1 VWRLTVHLTRMG
13 LKMARINSATTVD
26 GRTRRAAPQRPR
38 PTLRHLFDADGKV
51 LGNKC
56 HELRPGR
63 LTMGR
68 AVEADHGLLVDDPR
82 ASRVHA
88 TLHVASRSFKVRIA
102 DEDSRHG
109 TWVNAERVDEAWLED
124 GDVIRIG
131 DSFFFLRYEPSD
143 VPDATVPSL
152 LGVAPVIRQLR
163 ADIAQ
168 VAKHDVTVMVLGESG
183 SGKEVVARA
192 LHQLSGRSGPFVPV
206 NCAAIPE
213 QLAESQLF
221 GHMAG
226 AFTGA
231 RADHEGFFRAGHG
244 GTVFLDEIGDLPL
257 VLQPKLLRALEQ
269 RTVTPVGATRAQPFD
284 ARIVVATHRD
294 LEVNVREESFRGD
307 LYARLAQFEL
317 GVPALRERREDVLL
331 LLMHALDNGP
341 IMEPDLVEALLEF
354 DWPYNVRELFAV
366 ASELK
371 VRGER
376 AGSLSLDMVEHRLA
390 VGAERAERSGSGSR
404 RRTTSSGERAST
416 TSASGEKA
424 APPTREE
431 FERLVAECKG
441 NVRAIARATGRSR
454 MQVYRWV
461 EQYGLDLA
469 CFRD

>member
-1 VWRLTVHLTRMG
+1 MG
-13 LKMARINSATTVD
+13 RSNSATTVD
-26 GRTRRAAPQRPR
+26 GRTRRTAPQRAR
-38 PTLRHLFDADGKV
+38 PTFRQLFDAAGRV
-51 LGNKC
+51 LGDVR
-56 HELRPGR
+56 HDLRPGR
-63 LTMGR
+63 LTIGR
-68 AVEADHGLLVDDPR
+68 GVEDDGLLVDDPR
-82 ASRVHA
+82 ASRIHA

-124 GDVIRIG
+124 GDVVRIG

-143 VPDATVPSL
+143 VPDAPVPSL
-152 LGVAPVIRQLR
+152 LGVAPIIRQLR

-183 SGKEVVARA
+183 TGKEVVARA
-192 LHQLSGRSGPFVPV
+192 IHQLSGRSGPFVPV

-221 GHMAG
+221 GHVAG
-226 AFTGA
+226 SFTGA
-231 RADHEGFFRAGHG
+231 RGDHEGFFRAGHG

-269 RTVTPVGATRAQPFD
+269 RTVTPVGATKAQPFD

-294 LEVNVREESFRGD
+294 LEVNVRDETFRGD

-331 LLMHALDNGP
+331 LLVHVLGDAPALD
-341 IMEPDLVEALLEF
+341 PDLVEALLEY

-366 ASELK
+366 ASELR
-371 VRGER
+371 VRGEH
-376 AGSLSLDMVEHRLA
+376 ASALSLDMVEHRLA
-390 VGAERAERSGSGSR
+390 PSSDRAEKSGSGSR
-404 RRTTSSGERAST
+404 RRSSAGGESAST
-416 TSASGEKA
+416 ASASSDKV

-469 CFRD
+469 LFRD

>member
-1 VWRLTVHLTRMG
+1 
-13 LKMARINSATTVD
+13 MARVNSATTVD
-26 GRTRRAAPQRPR
+26 GRTRRTSPQRAR
-38 PTLRHLFDADGKV
+38 PTLRPLFDAAGHV
-51 LGNKC
+51 LRDAPRP
-56 HELRPGR
+56 LRPGR

-68 AVEADHGLLVDDPR
+68 AVEPDEGILVDDPR
-82 ASRVHA
+82 SSRVHA

-102 DEDSRHG
+102 DENSRHG
-109 TWVNAERVDEAWLED
+109 TWVNGERIEEAWLED

-143 VPDATVPSL
+143 VPDAPVPSL
-152 LGVAPVIRQLR
+152 LGVAPIIRQLR

-168 VAKHDVTVMVLGESG
+168 VATHDVTVMVLGESG
-183 SGKEVVARA
+183 TGKEVVARA
-192 LHQLSGRSGPFVPV
+192 IHQLSGRPGPFVAV

-221 GHMAG
+221 GHVAG

-231 RADHEGFFRAGHG
+231 RGDHDGFFRAGHE

-269 RTVTPVGATRAQPFD
+269 RTVTPVGATKAQPFD

-294 LEVNVREESFRGD
+294 LETFVRDETFRGD

-331 LLMHALDNGP
+331 LLVHALGGAP
-341 IMEPDLVEALLEF
+341 ILEPELVEALLDY

-366 ASELK
+366 ASELR

-376 AGSLSLDMVEHRLA
+376 AGLLTLEMVEHRLTG
-390 VGAERAERSGSGSR
+390 GARSAATSR
-404 RRTTSSGERAST
+404 SASPSGERTVST
-416 TSASGEKA
+416 TGSGEKV

-431 FERLVAECKG
+431 LERLVAECKG

-469 CFRD
+469 RFRD